1 VIERALILAEGRG
14 MIRPEHL
21 MLPASSYASER

>member
-1 VIERALILAEGRG
+1 LILAEGRG

-21 MLPASSYASER
+21 MLTGSSYASVR